1 MICSGD
7 GFAGHVN
14 CHGACVGASASMG
27 GPHHT
32 GRRRCKSVSL
42 MSKHQVENHKW
53 FQSMLHRDMHW
64 KISTPSQSHHLISP
78 HLSLI
83 TRASIK
89 TNFAT
94 PVSVRR
100 AASHHCCCGKLRIPH
115 THAHTDGVVV
125 VGTHAHVGWANAPC
139 SKTHMRIH
147 SHVNCTRSHKTLSC
161 QDHDST
167 TLIDCHHN
175 FSNR

>member
-1 MICSGD
+1 MVPKHV
-7 GFAGHVN
+7 AQGH
-14 CHGACVGASASMG
+14 ALEDI
-27 GPHHT
+27 HT
-32 GRRRCKSVSL
+32 
-42 MSKHQVENHKW
+42 
-53 FQSMLHRDMHW
+53 
-64 KISTPSQSHHLISP
+64 
-78 HLSLI
+78 
-83 TRASIK
+83 
-89 TNFAT
+89 
-94 PVSVRR
+94 VSVTS
-100 AASHHCCCGKLRIPH
+100 SHITPLELDYARVDQDQLCHTRVGSTAGKLRIPH

>member
-14 CHGACVGASASMG
+14 CHGACVGALVSMG

-32 GRRRCKSVSL
+32 GRRRCKSMSL

-53 FQSMLHRDMHW
+53 FQSMLRRDMHC
-64 KISTPSQSHHLISP
+64 KISTRSQSHHLISP

-100 AASHHCCCGKLRIPH
+100 LANAACH
-115 THAHTDGVVV
+115 TRTHRWRG
-125 VGTHAHVGWANAPC
+125 GGRTHAHVGWASAQC

-147 SHVNCTRSHKTLSC
+147 SHVDWTRSHKTLSC

-167 TLIDCHHN
+167 LIDCHHT